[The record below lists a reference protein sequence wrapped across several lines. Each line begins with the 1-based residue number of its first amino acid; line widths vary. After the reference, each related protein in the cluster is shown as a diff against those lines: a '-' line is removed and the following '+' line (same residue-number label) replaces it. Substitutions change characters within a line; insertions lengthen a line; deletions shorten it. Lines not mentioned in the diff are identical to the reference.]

1 MTQLWATLPRRNVHT
16 DCFGRI
22 SVALQAMDVAHYIYI
37 YSQLSLIPEKKTIK
51 TKPGLVSLCCKSQ
64 RFKTVNIELHPQCQ
78 CTDASYQISVSQQRV
93 INVKASIILCLFVD
107 KIMFVYFFAVL
118 LNKIVSRPNDTQN
131 NSRLPSAILDFLK
144 FKIRSITVQ
153 ISSKSVK
160 RFAEISRLT
169 VF

>member
-37 YSQLSLIPEKKTIK
+37 YSQLSLIPEKTIK

-93 INVKASIILCLFVD
+93 INVKASIIMCLFVD
-107 KIMFVYFFAVL
+107 KIMFVYFLQFY
-118 LNKIVSRPNDTQN
+118 
-131 NSRLPSAILDFLK
+131 
-144 FKIRSITVQ
+144 
-153 ISSKSVK
+153 
-160 RFAEISRLT
+160 
-169 VF
+169 